1 VIRRMAVIVPA
12 ANEEDHIGGCLAAFQ
27 EARACLHRGTG
38 IPVRVIVALDHCQD
52 RTAAIAGRFTGVEC
66 VTLSARNVGLA
77 RRAAAH
83 QVLAGGSRA
92 SELWLAST
100 DADSQVPAGWLRGM
114 LAEAQAGAHL
124 VLGTVIPG
132 PGLRSA
138 LHRDWLGRHQLRDG
152 HPHVHGANLGVRG
165 DAYLAL
171 GGWPALATGE
181 DAELARRA
189 TAAGYLRISRTAAIP
204 VVTSARQASRAPR
217 GFAGYLRDLAPAAAA
232 IQPPA
237 AAVTP

>member
-1 VIRRMAVIVPA
+1 MIRRMAVIVPA
-12 ANEEDHIGGCLAAFQ
+12 ADEEEHIGDCLSALQ

-38 IPVRVIVALDHCQD
+38 IPVRIIVVLDRCQD
-52 RTAAIAGRFTGVEC
+52 RTAAIAGRFAGVER
-66 VTLSARNVGLA
+66 VTLAARNVGLA
-77 RRAAAH
+77 RRAGAH
-83 QVLAGGSRA
+83 QALTGGGPA
-92 SELWLAST
+92 SEVWLAST
-100 DADSQVPAGWLRGM
+100 DADSQVPAGWLCGM

-124 VLGTVIPG
+124 VLGTVVPG

-138 LHRDWLGRHQLRDG
+138 LRRDWLGRHHLRDG

-171 GGWPALATGE
+171 GGWPQLPSGE

-204 VVTSARQASRAPR
+204 VLTSARRVSRVPR
-217 GFAGYLRDLAPAAAA
+217 GFSGYLRDLAPAAALA
-232 IQPPA
+232 P
-237 AAVTP
+237 